1 MRLLVASPAAPL
13 EGEIPI
19 PPSKYHAHR
28 ALMLAALAPGQSTI
42 RQRTAARHV
51 TFTLQALKGLG
62 VDIRSAGDA
71 WRVKG
76 DGGFS
81 PLKDEIS
88 VGSSG
93 TTLYFLLGLGALAD
107 RPVRFTG
114 QRYFRRRPIGP
125 LLSALRQ
132 LGVRLEAENDRPPVT
147 IYPGAPKGGH
157 VCVDGTLSQWIS
169 GLLML
174 APFARE
180 QTTIAVEGELNER
193 SYIELTVAMMRDFGL
208 EVAARDDFRYFEIA
222 PDQRPRPTD
231 TLLPPDLG
239 SVVFPLAACTLHP
252 SHARFRSSTSIAG
265 HPEAAVLENLRAAGV
280 PMRIDYERGEI
291 AIDHDGEP
299 PRGGELDCR
308 DLPDMVPVLSV
319 LASRARGETVL
330 QNVSHVRLKE
340 SDRVASMLQLKRMGA
355 QVEFDGEDMRFRG
368 VPRLQGATLSSF
380 NDHRVLMALT
390 VAGACAQGV
399 TELSFPHAYRISYPE
414 FLEHMNTLGV
424 PAAVSN
430 GTLPDPAMFGPAHE
444 PARRPEHVPAGAAA
458 HVRRPSSKG
467 DLILDDL
474 ERHASER
481 PRARALVAV
490 DGAGGVR
497 EQTFSELREE
507 VDRAAD
513 VLLGLGVRPGEPVAF
528 QLPNRIEFVT
538 IALAALRVGAVCE
551 PLMPIFRERELDFMV
566 RSTGARVLL
575 VPDRFRG
582 RDHEAMALSLRMAV
596 PSLEHVVVLDSTHHA
611 RHLGHFSYTHL
622 LDGARPDPER
632 LDHLRPGGEATA
644 QLLFTSGTS
653 GQPKGVL
660 HSHEVLTRAADAHI
674 AHFGLGA
681 DDVIY
686 IPSPLAHQTGFLYGM
701 WIALRL
707 GVPQVLQEVW
717 DAGVGLEA
725 MSRFGVT
732 FVQAA
737 TPFLAD
743 LVKLAGEREQRPQGL
758 RTFVAT
764 GAAIPRELAREAAE
778 VLGAEV
784 GGAWGT
790 TETCL
795 GTAFSPGE
803 PPERAWGTDGHALP
817 GVELR
822 VVDDEGRTL
831 EPGVE
836 GNFEVRCECTFKG
849 YLDRPDLT
857 DEAMTAD
864 GFYRTGD
871 LATLDADGY
880 VRITGR
886 VKDLINRGGE
896 KIPVAEIEQL
906 LYAHPAVSEVAIV
919 AMPDERLGERACA
932 FVVLRAGGELDF
944 AGMTAYLDSRR
955 VAKTYW
961 PERLELVSALPRTP
975 SGKIQKYLLR
985 EAAGELAH
993 ARGALA

>member
-1 MRLLVASPAAPL
+1 MRLLVASPTAPL
-13 EGEIPI
+13 EGELPI

-28 ALMLAALAPGQSTI
+28 ALMLAALAPGESTI

-51 TFTLQALKGLG
+51 SFTVQALKGLG
-62 VDIRSAGDA
+62 ADIRTAGDA
-71 WRVKG
+71 WRVRG

-81 PLKDEIS
+81 PVKDEIS

-132 LGVRLEAENDRPPVT
+132 LGVRLEAENERPPVT
-147 IYPGAPKGGH
+147 VYPGTPRGGH
-157 VCVDGTLSQWIS
+157 VRVDGTLSQWIS

-180 QTTIAVEGELNER
+180 PTTIEVEGELNER

-208 EVAARDDFRYFEIA
+208 EVAVGEDFRRFEIE
-222 PDQRPRPTD
+222 PGQQPRPTD
-231 TLLPPDLG
+231 MRLPPDLG

-252 SHARFRSSTSIAG
+252 SRAVFRSPTSIAG

-291 AIDHDGEP
+291 SIDHDGRP
-299 PRGGELDCR
+299 PRGGALDCR

-319 LASRARGETVL
+319 LASRARGESVL
-330 QNVSHVRLKE
+330 QHVSHVRLKE
-340 SDRVASMLQLKRMGA
+340 SDRVASMLQLRRMGA
-355 QVEFDGEDMRFRG
+355 RVEFDGEDMRFQG
-368 VPRLQGATLSSF
+368 VPWLEGATLSSF

-390 VAGACAQGV
+390 VAGASAQGV

-414 FLEHMNTLGV
+414 FLEHMNALGV

-430 GTLPDPAMFGPAHE
+430 GTLPEPNMF
-444 PARRPEHVPAGAAA
+444 RPEHVPAGRADHDRPGAGA
-458 HVRRPSSKG
+458 HARRPSPEE

-474 ERHASER
+474 DRHARER
-481 PRARALVAV
+481 PAARAVVAI
-490 DGAGGVR
+490 DAAGEVR
-497 EQTFSELREE
+497 EQSWAQLREQ

-513 VLLGLGVRPGEPVAF
+513 VLLGLGVRPGDPVAF

-566 RSTGARVLL
+566 RSSGARVLL
-575 VPDRFRG
+575 VPNRFRG

-596 PSLEHVVVLDSTHHA
+596 PSLEHVVVLDSSHHA
-611 RHLGHFSYTHL
+611 RHLGHSSYTHL
-622 LDGARPDPER
+622 LTAARPDPGR
-632 LDHLRPGGEATA
+632 LAALRPGGGAVA

-660 HSHEVLTRAADAHI
+660 HTHEVLTRAADAHI

-681 DDVIY
+681 DDVVY

-743 LVKLAGEREQRPQGL
+743 LVKLAGERDELPERL

-778 VLGAEV
+778 TLGAEV

-822 VVDDEGRTL
+822 VVDDAGREL
-831 EPGVE
+831 EAGVE
-836 GNFEVRCECTFKG
+836 GNFEVRCECTFTG

-857 DEAMTAD
+857 AEVMTED

-871 LATLDADGY
+871 LATLDAEGY

-906 LYAHPAVSEVAIV
+906 LYAHEAVSEVAIV

-932 FVVLRAGGELDF
+932 FVVLRDGAELDF

-961 PERLELVSALPRTP
+961 PERLELVSALPHTP

-985 EAAGELAH
+985 EALAH
-993 ARGALA
+993 PREALT

>member
-51 TFTLQALKGLG
+51 TFTVQALKGLG
-62 VDIRSAGDA
+62 ADIRSAGDA
-71 WRVKG
+71 WRVSG
-76 DGGFS
+76 HGGFS
-81 PLKDEIS
+81 PVKDEIS

-125 LLSALRQ
+125 LLRALRQ
-132 LGVRLEAENDRPPVT
+132 LGVRLEAENERPPVT
-147 IYPGAPKGGH
+147 VYPGAPRGGR
-157 VCVDGTLSQWIS
+157 VRVDGTLSQWIS

-180 QTTIAVEGELNER
+180 PTTIEVDGELNER

-208 EVAARDDFRYFEIA
+208 EVMAREDFRYFEIE
-222 PDQRPRPTD
+222 PGQHPRPTD
-231 TLLPPDLG
+231 TILPPDLG

-252 SHARFRSSTSIAG
+252 SRATFRSSTSIAG

-291 AIDHDGEP
+291 SIDHDGEP

-319 LASRARGETVL
+319 LASRARGESVL

-340 SDRVASMLQLKRMGA
+340 SDRVASMLQLGRMGA
-355 QVEFDGEDMRFRG
+355 RVEFDGEDMRFQG
-368 VPRLQGATLSSF
+368 VSQLQGATLSSF

-390 VAGACAQGV
+390 VAGASARGV

-430 GTLPDPAMFGPAHE
+430 GTVPPVELFGSAHA
-444 PARRPEHVPAGAAA
+444 PILARAHAPGQAAA
-458 HVRRPSSKG
+458 HVRRPSTSN
-467 DLILDDL
+467 LILDDL

-481 PRARALVAV
+481 PHARAVVAV
-490 DGAGGVR
+490 DAAGEVR
-497 EQTFSELREE
+497 EQTWAELREE

-538 IALAALRVGAVCE
+538 IALAALRIGAVCE

-566 RSTGARVLL
+566 RSSGARVLL
-575 VPDRFRG
+575 VPARFRG

-596 PSLEHVVVLDSTHHA
+596 PSLEHVVVLDSSHHA

-622 LDGARPDPER
+622 LEEARPHAQR
-632 LDHLRPGGEATA
+632 LEDLRPGGGATA

-660 HSHEVLTRAADAHI
+660 HTHEVLTLAADAHI

-707 GVPQVLQEVW
+707 GVPQVLQEAW
-717 DAGVGLEA
+717 DAALGLEA

-743 LVKLAGEREQRPQGL
+743 LVKLAGEREERPDAL

-778 VLGAEV
+778 VLRAEV

-822 VVDDEGRTL
+822 VVDDEGRRL
-831 EPGVE
+831 EPGIE
-836 GNFEVRCECTFKG
+836 GHFEVRCECTFKG

-857 DEAMTAD
+857 AEAMTED

-871 LATLDADGY
+871 LAMLDADGH

-932 FVVLRAGGELDF
+932 FVVLRDGAELDF

-961 PERLELVSALPRTP
+961 PERLELVSALPHTP

-985 EAAGELAH
+985 EAAGELAQG
-993 ARGALA
+993 RWALA